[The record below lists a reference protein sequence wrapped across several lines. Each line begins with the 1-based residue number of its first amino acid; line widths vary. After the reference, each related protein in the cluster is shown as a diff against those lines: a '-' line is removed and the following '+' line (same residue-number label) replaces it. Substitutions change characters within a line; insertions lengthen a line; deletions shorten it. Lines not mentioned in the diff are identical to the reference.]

1 VLGEYKLPW
10 SPSTG
15 VASHVRLV
23 FGEPAGKVLGLTNVE
38 LATRL
43 ADKDVDSEH
52 KKEEAGSP
60 SWIRTNNLAV
70 NSRPLYR

>member
-1 VLGEYKLPW
+1 MENAEKGFFN
-10 SPSTG
+10 
-15 VASHVRLV
+15 LV

-52 KKEEAGSP
+52 KKEETGSP